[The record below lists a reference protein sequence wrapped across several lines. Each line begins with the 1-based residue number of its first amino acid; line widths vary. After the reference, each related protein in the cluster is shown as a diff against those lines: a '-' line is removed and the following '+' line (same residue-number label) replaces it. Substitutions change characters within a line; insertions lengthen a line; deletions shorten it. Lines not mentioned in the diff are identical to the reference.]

1 MSEPMTGARM
11 WHPVMRAAS
20 FRCQCTG
27 QCGNAHK
34 KAQGR
39 CPREHDQAASKHRGP
54 IHLSAAPTDP
64 LTPVVQACRLP
75 ASALMAWCPDCHTAA
90 RRRANAAAR
99 MASQPDQIELF

>member
-1 MSEPMTGARM
+1 MSEPITGAEM
-11 WHPVMRAAS
+11 WRPVIRAAG

-39 CPREHDQAASKHRGP
+39 CPREHDHAASKHRGP
-54 IHLSAAPTDP
+54 LHLIAAPADL

-75 ASALMAWCPDCHTAA
+75 ADALMAWCPDCHTAA
-90 RRRANAAAR
+90 RRRANTAAR
-99 MASQPDQIELF
+99 TAEQPDQGALF